1 MKLPHKQ
8 LRAKDTFSASWAWCN
23 ASAWTSPESQI
34 SRMKR
39 TSTLVQPLENDISFY
54 LKYLKNWLYAP
65 SIALKCIWRTA
76 SERKLWN
83 INHLCN
89 YLQAS
94 GGLLP
99 QGECPSRGGQPRH
112 ENQDKECARDR
123 NQSAQKKTAQLRP
136 ALFIELQLVLALCM
150 CNSYLLCKVK
160 VYHLMCSKCANLL
173 SFYTTLKKHL
183 LTLTLDKLLPLRALM
198 WKDVGLSINFL
209 SRSSSSQISKTQA

>member
-1 MKLPHKQ
+1 MSPRRGRSCKADANMINSVDNEKIKSKKKHALSIYFSCSLLCHFFLLFFDPVGLMNLPHKQ

-65 SIALKCIWRTA
+65 SIAPKCIWRTA

-89 YLQAS
+89 YYRPLVV
-94 GGLLP
+94 
-99 QGECPSRGGQPRH
+99 CRH
-112 ENQDKECARDR
+112 RVSVHLEEDSQDT
-123 NQSAQKKTAQLRP
+123 KTKIKNVHATEISQLRKK
-136 ALFIELQLVLALCM
+136 QL
-150 CNSYLLCKVK
+150 SYAQ
-160 VYHLMCSKCANLL
+160 HCSLN
-173 SFYTTLKKHL
+173 Y
-183 LTLTLDKLLPLRALM
+183 
-198 WKDVGLSINFL
+198 N
-209 SRSSSSQISKTQA
+209 

>member
-1 MKLPHKQ
+1 MPSLFIFPVPFYAVFFLLFFDPVGLMNLPHKQ

-39 TSTLVQPLENDISFY
+39 TSTLIQPLENDISFY
-54 LKYLKNWLYAP
+54 LKYLKNRLHAP
-65 SIALKCIWRTA
+65 SIAPKRIWRTA

-94 GGLLP
+94 GGLPP

-112 ENQDKECARDR
+112 ENQDKECARNR
-123 NQSAQKKTAQLRP
+123 NQSLMSTSLEYNQDTSIVIKRP
-136 ALFIELQLVLALCM
+136 RTKYWFIGNEGIV
-150 CNSYLLCKVK
+150 
-160 VYHLMCSKCANLL
+160 H
-173 SFYTTLKKHL
+173 
-183 LTLTLDKLLPLRALM
+183 
-198 WKDVGLSINFL
+198 VGCFWG
-209 SRSSSSQISKTQA
+209 K